1 MLPPEMYLE
10 IALQSDLAT
19 LLCLTRLNK
28 SFDGLIR
35 PFIYRDIIVSRRAK
49 KLVRALGDNDALVP
63 MIVSLVFD
71 YTGRRVHL
79 PESEWNRALLR
90 MCNLK
95 HLVISQGVPLARET
109 VLRLPFRLTS
119 FGARCTVVGAWAE
132 LVASQ
137 TTLEI
142 LFLEAGFVAPEM
154 PILPRLA
161 SLRAKPAEVA
171 RFMESPTLVN
181 VWLWS
186 GSPNPGQAGLT
197 SPEILH
203 LGLSPSRLLTIRLG
217 AGQLCLLLS
226 EAPTV
231 LSTVEHIAIDEDDDW
246 WSFGYLPT
254 AMPNRLRGVGAGLDT
269 RFPQLRTLMFIS
281 EMNPEDIGNRCIW
294 GSQPW
299 GLAPQRDSRL
309 VADIGLMFARA
320 LRPLCTVPRLRTF
333 HFCAFD
339 GCLTLKKWGGI
350 DEELRVT
357 DWEEHSVWDLEECS

>member
-1 MLPPEMYLE
+1 MLPSEMYWE
-10 IALQSDLAT
+10 IALQSDLVM

-35 PFIYRDIIVSRRAK
+35 PFIYRDIVVSRRAK
-49 KLVRALGDNDALVP
+49 KLVRALGDNNALVP
-63 MIVSLVFD
+63 IIVSLVFD
-71 YTGRRVHL
+71 YTGRQVHL

-95 HLVISQGVPLARET
+95 HLVISQGVPLVRET
-109 VLRLPFRLTS
+109 VSRPPFRLTG
-119 FGARCTVVGAWAE
+119 FGARCMVIGAWAE

-142 LFLEAGFVAPEM
+142 LFLEAGFVAPQM
-154 PILPRLA
+154 PTLPQLA

-171 RFMESPTLVN
+171 RFMQSPTLVD

-186 GSPNPGQAGLT
+186 GSPNSGQAGLT

-217 AGQLCLLLS
+217 TGQLCLLLS
-226 EAPTV
+226 EAPMV
-231 LSTVEHIAIDEDDDW
+231 LSTVEHIVIDEDNDW
-246 WSFGYLPT
+246 WSFSYLLT
-254 AMPNRLRGVGAGLDT
+254 TMPNRLQGVGAGLDT
-269 RFPQLRTLMFIS
+269 RFPRLRTLMFVS
-281 EMNPEDIGNRCIW
+281 EMNPEDIGNRRIW

-309 VADIGLMFARA
+309 IADIGLVFARG
-320 LRPLCTVPRLRTF
+320 LRPLCTAPRLRTF

-339 GCLTLKKWGGI
+339 GCLTLKKWGGV
-350 DEELRVT
+350 DEELHVAV
-357 DWEEHSVWDLEECS
+357 WEEHIIWDLEE

>member
-19 LLCLTRLNK
+19 LLCLTHLNK

-35 PFIYRDIIVSRRAK
+35 PFIYRDIVVSRRAK

-109 VLRLPFRLTS
+109 VLRLPFRLTG

-161 SLRAKPAEVA
+161 SLRAKPAE
-171 RFMESPTLVN
+171 
-181 VWLWS
+181 
-186 GSPNPGQAGLT
+186 
-197 SPEILH
+197 
-203 LGLSPSRLLTIRLG
+203 
-217 AGQLCLLLS
+217 LCLLLS
-226 EAPTV
+226 EAPVV
-231 LSTVEHIAIDEDDDW
+231 LSTVEHIAIDEEDDW

-254 AMPNRLRGVGAGLDT
+254 AMPNRLWGVGAGLDT
-269 RFPQLRTLMFIS
+269 RFPQLRTLMFVS

-320 LRPLCTVPRLRTF
+320 LRPLCTAPRLRTF

-350 DEELRVT
+350 DEELCVA
-357 DWEEHSVWDLEECS
+357 DWEEHSIWDLEECS